1 MMQGMILAAGLGTR
15 LKPFTEHHPKA
26 LALVNGETLLSRNI
40 RYLAKYGVKDIIINV
55 HHFADQIE
63 NFVQAHQ
70 WDGVQISISDER
82 HEVLETGGGLLHA
95 AAFFKPQQSFVLMNV
110 DILTNLN
117 LDRLIQFHQQY
128 KPLAS
133 MAMTNRN
140 SSRCFLWNANNQLCG
155 WKNKNTSEE
164 IITRPANQYT
174 ERAFSGIHVIDSS
187 IFSHIR
193 QKGKFSIV
201 DTYLDLAKNH
211 TILGFDHSGD
221 ILMDTGT
228 MEHIQAAEKI
238 FL

>member
-1 MMQGMILAAGLGTR
+1 
-15 LKPFTEHHPKA
+15 
-26 LALVNGETLLSRNI
+26 
-40 RYLAKYGVKDIIINV
+40 
-55 HHFADQIE
+55 
-63 NFVQAHQ
+63 
-70 WDGVQISISDER
+70 
-82 HEVLETGGGLLHA
+82 
-95 AAFFKPQQSFVLMNV
+95 
-110 DILTNLN
+110 
-117 LDRLIQFHQQY
+117 
-128 KPLAS
+128 
-133 MAMTNRN
+133 MTNRN
-140 SSRCFLWNANNQLCG
+140 SSRCFLWNTSNQLCG